1 MLIKV
6 ITITITFALA
16 AFSLIKWSPAEAQKH
31 IPQPIA
37 ADEAA
42 RQVGIKTVQELRSR
56 ASLSSDLKEI
66 ELSGSKT
73 RIFTW
78 TESEHYSVPNSFF
91 AISQDGEMLTKIST
105 ADYRLK
111 LRYAAFDPTV
121 EIPRKLTQTYP
132 RSRTERSTYIVQFIT
147 QPLDEFRRELRSLG
161 TEIFSYFPNH
171 AYVVQMDRESAEAVA
186 ALPFVRWVGR
196 YEPAYKF
203 DAQLLSKLENDE
215 LGTKRYDIMAL
226 ARGPRMQGKIA
237 DEITSFGGTVHATS
251 EKGFIVEATLS
262 AEQLVQLLKNE
273 DVMFID
279 EWSAPEMDMDLVRTT
294 GGANFVESTLGFTG
308 EGVRAEV
315 MDNGLLQTHNDFQ
328 SGLAPLIHNSSN
340 TNESPNHGTSTYGIV
355 FGRGTSNSSA
365 RGMLPDAQ
373 GIFAD
378 YDFLGSN
385 RYTHTEQLLQAPY
398 FAVFQSNSWGS
409 SLTSNYNTRSAELDD
424 ILFQNDLVLLQSQS
438 NTASQQS
445 RPQAWSKNVVSIGGI
460 RHYNSGNHND
470 DRWAS
475 GSSIG
480 PAADGR
486 IKPDLAHYYDSI
498 HATENSSNSSY
509 TSSFGGT
516 SAATPITAGHFGIF
530 FQMWHEGLFG
540 NTPGA
545 TVFDSRPKMSTT
557 KAVMINTA
565 VQWDMSIV
573 GTDITRVRQGFG
585 RANVENLYSLRNQL
599 KIVNETDFLTNLQ
612 TRSYYVNVPV
622 GSTAPLKVTMVYID
636 PMGSPGASQ
645 ARVNDLS
652 LRVTSPGGTV
662 YWGNVG
668 LSGSGMWSASGGSA
682 NTVDTV
688 ENVFIQTPTSG
699 PWLVEVIASEL
710 NEDARLETPGVV
722 DADFGLVISGV
733 VPAAPTAA
741 NVSVSGRVTTKKGTA
756 IRGAMVSLVASD
768 GSERTTYTN
777 SFGYFKIDEVTVG
790 QTYIASVT
798 RPKMSFEPSSTA
810 VSVLDKIDDL
820 HFYGR
825 E

>member
-1 MLIKV
+1 MLKTV
-6 ITITITFALA
+6 IAISIIFALA
-16 AFSLIKWSPAEAQKH
+16 AFFVIEWSPADAQKP
-31 IPQPIA
+31 IPQPLA

-42 RQVGIKTVQELRSR
+42 HQLGIKSVQELRSR
-56 ASLSSDLKEI
+56 ASLTSDLKEI

-73 RIFTW
+73 RVFTW
-78 TESEHYSVPNSFF
+78 SESDHYGSKNNLF
-91 AISQDGEMLTKIST
+91 AISLDGETLTKISK

-111 LRYAAFDPTV
+111 FRFAEFDPML
-121 EIPRKLTQTYP
+121 EIPREHNETNP
-132 RSRTERSTYIVQFIT
+132 RSRSERAAYIVQFVT
-147 QPLDEFRRELRSLG
+147 QPLEEIRRELRSLG
-161 TEIFSYFPNH
+161 AEIFTYFPNH
-171 AYVVQMDRESAEAVA
+171 SYVVQMDRETVEAVT

-196 YEPAYKF
+196 YEPAYKL
-203 DAQLLSKLENDE
+203 DAQVLSKLENDE

-226 ARGPRMQGKIA
+226 ARGPRMQAKIA

-262 AEQLVQLLKNE
+262 PEQLVQVLENE

-315 MDNGLLQTHNDFQ
+315 MDNGLLQSHNDFQ
-328 SGLAPLIHNSSN
+328 SGLAPLIHNSAN
-340 TNESPNHGTSTYGIV
+340 TNESTNHGTSTYGIL

-378 YDFLGSN
+378 YDFLGSD
-385 RYTHTEQLLQAPY
+385 RYTHTERLLQAPY

-409 SLTSNYNTRSAELDD
+409 LLTSRYNTRSAELDD
-424 ILFQNDLVLLQSQS
+424 ILFQNDIVLLQSQS

-460 RHYNSGNHND
+460 RHYNSENHSD

-475 GSSIG
+475 GASTG

-498 HATENSSNSSY
+498 HATQNSSNSSY
-509 TSSFGGT
+509 ISTFGGT

-530 FQMWHEGLFG
+530 FQMWHDGLFG
-540 NTPGA
+540 NMSGA
-545 TVFDSRPKMSTT
+545 TVFESRPRMSTA

-565 VQWDMSIV
+565 VQWDMSIA

-585 RANVENLYSLRNQL
+585 RANVENLYRLRNQM
-599 KIVNETDFLTNLQ
+599 KIVNETDVLTNLQ
-612 TRSYYVNVPV
+612 SKEYYVNVPV
-622 GSTAPLKVTMVYID
+622 GNADPLKVTLVYTD
-636 PMGSPGASQ
+636 PMGTPGASQ

-662 YWGNVG
+662 YWGNAG
-668 LSGSGMWSASGGSA
+668 LSGNGMWSIAGGAA

-699 PWLVEVIASEL
+699 PWLVEVIASAL
-710 NEDARLETPGVV
+710 TVDARPETPGVV

-733 VPAAPTAA
+733 TPAAPTVARA
-741 NVSVSGRVTTKKGTA
+741 SVSGRVTTEMGTA
-756 IRGAMVSLVASD
+756 VPRALIRLAASD
-768 GSERTTYTN
+768 GSERTAYTN
-777 SFGYFKIDEVTVG
+777 SFGYFMIDEVAVG

-810 VSVLDKIDDL
+810 ISVFDNIDDL